1 MQRLAS
7 LAHGRDNN
15 FQLIRLLS
23 AIAVVLFHS
32 YALTNHWTD
41 EPLWKR
47 VPELNFGALG
57 VACFFVISGFL
68 VTQSWL
74 ARERVLS
81 FIAARVLRIYPA
93 LLAAVALTVV
103 LAGASSALD
112 WSAFLGHPQT
122 RDYVLHVA
130 PAWEMRHQ
138 LPGAFAGNPVPLDVN
153 GSLWT
158 LPVELR
164 LYVAVLA
171 AGVVGLLAHRSAL
184 ILSVCALFAIFL
196 LRPEWLPMLGIDGV
210 TRDLAVLFVLG
221 SLAYAWR
228 DAIPVSLAAAAGVV
242 ALLILNPAGLA
253 RGVFFAPLLAY
264 LVLVAAYHPRLQW
277 RAFNRIGDYS
287 YGVYVYSFPTQ
298 QTLIACIPGI
308 DPMPLFGMALVAT
321 MALAALSWHGLESP
335 ALGLKSRFGFGK
347 QGNREHGLDTNRE
360 PIA

>member
-1 MQRLAS
+1 MPRLAS
-7 LAHGRDNN
+7 LAQGRDNN

-23 AIAVVLFHS
+23 ASAVVLFHS

-74 ARERVLS
+74 ARRRVQS
-81 FIAARVLRIYPA
+81 FVAARVLRIYPA
-93 LLAAVALTVV
+93 LLAAVVLTVV
-103 LAGASSALD
+103 LAGASSALG
-112 WSAFLGHPQT
+112 WRAFLGHPQT
-122 RDYVLHVA
+122 LDYVMHVA

-158 LPVELR
+158 LPIELR

-171 AGVVGLLAHRSAL
+171 AGVAGLLAQRSAL
-184 ILSVCALFAIFL
+184 TLSVCALFAIFL
-196 LRPEWLPMLGIDGV
+196 WNPAWLAALGIDGV

-221 SLAYAWR
+221 SLACAWR
-228 DAIPVSLAAAAGVV
+228 DAIPVSLAAAAGAVV
-242 ALLILNPAGLA
+242 LLVVNPAGMA
-253 RGVFFAPLLAY
+253 RGAFFAPLLAY

-277 RAFNRIGDYS
+277 RAFNGAGDYS

-298 QTLIACIPGI
+298 QALIAFIPGVE
-308 DPMPLFGMALVAT
+308 PMPLFGMAMAAT
-321 MALAALSWHGLESP
+321 LALSALSWHVLESP
-335 ALGLKSRFGFGK
+335 ALRLKSRFGFGTH
-347 QGNREHGLDTNRE
+347 GNRENRLDKHRE
-360 PIA
+360 PIP